1 MKKLKRYICVMAHPH
16 RMLYIRTPSA
26 NYSATETELEHS
38 RLSTIL
44 SYIIVI
50 ILFAV
55 FIVVA

>member
-1 MKKLKRYICVMAHPH
+1 MAHPH